1 MGDFFKSLRFKILL
15 ALLVVLLAFMLRA
28 AYMGG
33 LGTMADYVLGV
44 VATPFQRLSASIS
57 YSVTD
62 ILDTLF
68 RAGEYKSEN
77 EALREEIRSL
87 RQQLV
92 DYDAAIQEN
101 KQYKQFL
108 EIKENNQDF
117 QVELAAVIG
126 RSPDAR
132 FGSVTIDK
140 GTIDGIELR
149 DPVITADG
157 LVGYISEV
165 GPTYSQ
171 IITILDP
178 TLHVGVSDARTRDTG
193 IVAATIALSQQGR
206 CKMSYIDRGSAVAKG
221 DIVVT
226 SGVGGV
232 FPKGLMIGVVSEVQV
247 ESHGTSLYAVLEPAV
262 DIYGIKDVVVITG
275 FEGQTRERSSAPGQ
289 NRAQEKMD
297 ASSQS
302 ESESPQS
309 GADPQEEEP

>member
-1 MGDFFKSLRFKILL
+1 MGDFFKSLRFKILV
-15 ALLVVLLAFMLRA
+15 ALLVVLVAFMLRA

-33 LGTMADYVLGV
+33 LGTMANYALGA
-44 VATPFQRLSASIS
+44 ATAPFQKLSASIS
-57 YSVTD
+57 YSVTNM
-62 ILDTLF
+62 LDTLF

-77 EALREEIRSL
+77 ESLKEEIRSL

-92 DYDAAIQEN
+92 DYEAAIQEN
-101 KQYKQFL
+101 EQYRQFL

-140 GTIDGIELR
+140 GSIDGIELR

-193 IVAATIALSQQGR
+193 IVEGTVALAEQGQ

-221 DIVVT
+221 DIVIT

-232 FPKGLMIGVVSEVQV
+232 FPKGLMIGTVKEVQV
-247 ESHGTSLYAVLEPAV
+247 EAHGTSLYAVLDPTV
-262 DIYGIKDVVVITG
+262 DIYSIKDVAVITG
-275 FEGQTRERSSAPGQ
+275 FEGQTREYTAPGQ
-289 NRAQEKMD
+289 AKAQERKD
-297 ASSQS
+297 AASS
-302 ESESPQS
+302 ESSSVP
-309 GADPQEEEP
+309 EED

>member
-15 ALLVVLLAFMLRA
+15 ALLVVLIAFMLRA

-33 LGTMADYVLGV
+33 LGTMAGYVLGV
-44 VATPFQRLSASIS
+44 ASTPFQKLSASIS

-62 ILDTLF
+62 MLDTLF
-68 RAGEYKSEN
+68 RAGDYKNEN
-77 EALREEIRSL
+77 EALREEIRNL

-92 DYDAAIQEN
+92 DYEVALQEN
-101 KQYKQFL
+101 EQYKQFL

-140 GTIDGIELR
+140 GSIDGIELR

-171 IITILDP
+171 VITILDP

-193 IVAATIALSQQGR
+193 IVEGTIALSEQGR

-221 DIVVT
+221 DIVTT

-232 FPKGLMIGVVSEVQV
+232 FPKGLMIGTVSEVQV
-247 ESHGTSLYAVLEPAV
+247 EAHGTSLYAVLEPAV
-262 DIYGIKDVVVITG
+262 DIYAIKDVVVITE
-275 FEGQTRERSSAPGQ
+275 FEGQTRESTAPGQ
-289 NRAQEKMD
+289 AKAQQKKD
-297 ASSQS
+297 AASSESSANPEEDS
-302 ESESPQS
+302 E
-309 GADPQEEEP
+309 

>member
-140 GTIDGIELR
+140 GTIDELR

-193 IVAATIALSQQGR
+193 IVAGTIALSQQGR

>member
-1 MGDFFKSLRFKILL
+1 MSDFFKSLRFKILL
-15 ALLVVLLAFMLRA
+15 ALLVVLVAFMLRA

-33 LGTMADYVLGV
+33 LGTMASYVLGAA
-44 VATPFQRLSASIS
+44 ATPFQKLSASIS

-68 RAGEYKSEN
+68 RAGDYKSEN
-77 EALREEIRSL
+77 EALREEIREL

-92 DYDAAIQEN
+92 DYETALQEN
-101 KQYKQFL
+101 EQYKKFL

-140 GTIDGIELR
+140 GSIDGVELR

-193 IVAATIALSQQGR
+193 IVAGTIALAQSGM

-221 DIVVT
+221 DIVTT

-232 FPKGLMIGVVSEVQV
+232 FPKGLMVGTVSEVQV
-247 ESHGTSLYAVLEPAV
+247 ETYGTSLYAVLEPAV
-262 DIYGIKDVVVITG
+262 DIYSIKDVVVITG
-275 FEGQTRERSSAPGQ
+275 FEGQTREYTAPGQ
-289 NRAQEKMD
+289 AKAQEKKD
-297 ASSQS
+297 AASSGS
-302 ESESPQS
+302 SSVP
-309 GADPQEEEP
+309 EEEAE

>member
-15 ALLVVLLAFMLRA
+15 GLLVVLVAFMIRA

-33 LGTMADYVLGV
+33 LGTMASYVLGV
-44 VATPFQRLSASIS
+44 AATPFQKLSASIS
-57 YSVTD
+57 YSVTNM
-62 ILDTLF
+62 LDTLF
-68 RAGEYKSEN
+68 RAGDYKSEN
-77 EALREEIRSL
+77 EALKEEIRNL

-92 DYDAAIQEN
+92 DYESAIQEN
-101 KQYKQFL
+101 EQYKQFL

-140 GTIDGIELR
+140 GSIDGIELR

-171 IITILDP
+171 VITILDP
-178 TLHVGVSDARTRDTG
+178 TLHVGVSDVRTRDTG
-193 IVAATIALSQQGR
+193 IVEGTVPLSEQGR

-221 DIVVT
+221 DIVTT

-232 FPKGLMIGVVSEVQV
+232 FPKGLMIGTVNEVQV
-247 ESHGTSLYAVLEPAV
+247 EPHGTSLYAVLEPAV
-262 DIYGIKDVVVITG
+262 DIYSIKDVVVITE
-275 FEGQTRERSSAPGQ
+275 FEGQTREQIAPGQ
-289 NRAQEKMD
+289 AKAQEKKD
-297 ASSQS
+297 AASSEGDGDSREDS
-302 ESESPQS
+302 E
-309 GADPQEEEP
+309 

>member
-15 ALLVVLLAFMLRA
+15 ALLVVLIAFMLRA

-33 LGTMADYVLGV
+33 LGTMAGYVLGV
-44 VATPFQRLSASIS
+44 ASTPFQKLSASIS

-62 ILDTLF
+62 MLDTLF
-68 RAGEYKSEN
+68 RAGDYKNEN
-77 EALREEIRSL
+77 EALREEIRNL

-92 DYDAAIQEN
+92 DYEVALQEN
-101 KQYKQFL
+101 EQYKQFL

-140 GTIDGIELR
+140 GSIDGIELR

-157 LVGYISEV
+157 LVGYTSEV

-171 IITILDP
+171 VITILDP

-193 IVAATIALSQQGR
+193 IVEGTIALSEQGR

-221 DIVVT
+221 DIVTT

-232 FPKGLMIGVVSEVQV
+232 FPKGLMIGTVSEVQV
-247 ESHGTSLYAVLEPAV
+247 EAHGTSLYAVLEPAV
-262 DIYGIKDVVVITG
+262 DIYAIKDVVVITE
-275 FEGQTRERSSAPGQ
+275 FEGQTRESTAPGQ
-289 NRAQEKMD
+289 AKAQQKKD
-297 ASSQS
+297 AASSENPANPEEDS
-302 ESESPQS
+302 E
-309 GADPQEEEP
+309 